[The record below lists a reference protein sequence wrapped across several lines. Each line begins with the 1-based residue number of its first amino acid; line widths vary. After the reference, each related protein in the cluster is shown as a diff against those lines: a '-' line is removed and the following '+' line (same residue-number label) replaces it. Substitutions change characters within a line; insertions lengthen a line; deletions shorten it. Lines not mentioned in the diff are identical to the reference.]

1 MKCGEVYVIRV
12 CEIKVCG
19 EVYGEVCV
27 IRVCEIR
34 ECGKVCVITVYG
46 KRLCRKRVCGKRV
59 CEKRVC
65 DEVG

>member
-1 MKCGEVYVIRV
+1 MTRV

-46 KRLCRKRVCGKRV
+46 KRVCGKRV